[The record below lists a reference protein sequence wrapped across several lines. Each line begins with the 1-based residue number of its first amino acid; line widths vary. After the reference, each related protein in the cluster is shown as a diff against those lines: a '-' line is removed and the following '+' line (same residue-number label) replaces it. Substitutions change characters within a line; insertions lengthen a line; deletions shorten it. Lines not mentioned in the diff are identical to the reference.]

1 MKKHNV
7 LKSNQKWQKE
17 NTYGLD
23 TMLDEVSIME
33 CDDMVDNF
41 EKNEK
46 EFQINTL
53 LSGWYAVADTSG
65 INAYFSTET
74 EALAYRLFLINRV
87 LNG

>member
-1 MKKHNV
+1 MKTHNV

-17 NTYGLD
+17 YAYDLD
-23 TMLDEVSIME
+23 TMLDEVSIEE
-33 CDDMVDNF
+33 CDDIVDNF
-41 EKNEK
+41 EKSEK

-53 LSGWYAVADTSG
+53 LSGWYAVADGNG